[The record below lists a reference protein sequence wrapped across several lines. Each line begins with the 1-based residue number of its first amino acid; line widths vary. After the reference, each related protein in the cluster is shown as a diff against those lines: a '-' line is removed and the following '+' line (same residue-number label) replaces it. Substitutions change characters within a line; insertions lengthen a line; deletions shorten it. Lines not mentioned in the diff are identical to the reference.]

1 MRVRGLRHKYVW
13 DNTCAINDMRQ
24 KPSLITPTTVLEMTY
39 RSSALGLLWG
49 WMRNRACVRRL
60 GIRGMRAGACLWPA
74 DRRGFFRLSVD
85 GLTQRAE
92 SEGCMLAWKK
102 TADEVSHQPLLCAR
116 LGCTQRE
123 DSHVFRPRI
132 WINLLA
138 PLITI
143 NDLVSPCCPICPLH
157 ELWA

>member
-1 MRVRGLRHKYVW
+1 M
-13 DNTCAINDMRQ
+13 
-24 KPSLITPTTVLEMTY
+24 
-39 RSSALGLLWG
+39 
-49 WMRNRACVRRL
+49 
-60 GIRGMRAGACLWPA
+60 
-74 DRRGFFRLSVD
+74 D

-132 WINLLA
+132 DPGRHEIGEIFFSFLRAVFAAVTSAMALLQA
-138 PLITI
+138 AKLSSRLQLLSALPERLASWTFRVISSAAK
-143 NDLVSPCCPICPLH
+143 NVSFS
-157 ELWA
+157 EV